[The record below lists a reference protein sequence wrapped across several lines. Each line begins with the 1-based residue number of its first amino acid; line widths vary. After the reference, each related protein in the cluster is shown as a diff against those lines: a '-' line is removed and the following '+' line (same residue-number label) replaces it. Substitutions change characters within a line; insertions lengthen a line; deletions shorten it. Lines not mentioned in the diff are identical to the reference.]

1 MYILDGIEDLEVL
14 SKEQTNYY
22 LKRVKEN
29 DENARKILIERNI
42 KLVIYLANRYFHNL
56 KLDEDDL

>member
-42 KLVIYLANRYFHNL
+42 KLVII
-56 KLDEDDL
+56 

>member
-22 LKRVKEN
+22 KKELKKMMRMPEK
-29 DENARKILIERNI
+29 
-42 KLVIYLANRYFHNL
+42 Y
-56 KLDEDDL
+56 

>member
-22 LKRVKEN
+22 LKKE
-29 DENARKILIERNI
+29 
-42 KLVIYLANRYFHNL
+42 L
-56 KLDEDDL
+56 KKMMRMREKY